1 MNIFKQIK
9 SSIYGPEYYRKVVGE
24 MRLRSSIKYLAKF
37 SIIIAMLA
45 VIVAVCFLP
54 WASTK
59 VKSVVESAVS
69 SYPADLEIT
78 FKEGKASVNQP
89 EPYMIPVPAEWQDS
103 EITDD
108 SNLKNLVVINTKEAF
123 SIPKFREYAT
133 MIWLTETEIVGLK
146 DNNELQIIDT
156 KDLEDIVINKD
167 MVIAK
172 QGWLVDHLPT
182 IFTFI
187 IVVGFFIIFLANF
200 MGTLS
205 ALFIYAFA
213 IWGMSAILKKGWGY
227 KKSYQIGIHAITLVS
242 ILGLLS
248 VFGLAGLLGSF
259 WVKVVLILLVV
270 YINLCNVSSTPA
282 VEPAPVR
289 DVEATP
295 AQ

>member
-1 MNIFKQIK
+1 MKIFKQIK
-9 SSIYGPEYYRKVVGE
+9 DSIYGPEYYRKVVGE
-24 MRLRSSIKYLAKF
+24 MRLRSSVKYLAKF
-37 SIIIAMLA
+37 SILIAILVVVVGA
-45 VIVAVCFLP
+45 CFLP

-78 FKEGKASVNQP
+78 FKDGKASVNQP
-89 EPYMIPVPAEWQDS
+89 EPYMIAVPTEWQDD
-103 EITDD
+103 EMTDD
-108 SNLKNLVVINTKEAF
+108 SSLKNIIVINTKEAF
-123 SIPKFREYAT
+123 SIPKFREYST
-133 MIWLTETEIVGLK
+133 MIWLTETEIIGLK

-156 KDLEDIVINKD
+156 KDLKDVVVNKD
-167 MVIAK
+167 MVLAK
-172 QGWLVDHLPT
+172 QAWLLDHLPT

-187 IVVGFFIIFLANF
+187 FIVGFFVIFLANF

-205 ALFIYAFA
+205 ALLLYALF
-213 IWGMSAILKKGWGY
+213 IWGMSAILKLGLGY
-227 KKSYQIGIHAITLVS
+227 KKSYQVGIHAITLVS

-270 YINLCNVSSTPA
+270 YINLRNTSSTPTA
-282 VEPAPVR
+282 EPAPVR